1 MSGSVEIVRPRRY
14 GNARGW
20 FSETYSQD
28 GCRDLGI
35 DCSFV
40 QDNHSYSATRFTLRG
55 LHFQSPPFAQD
66 KLVRCV
72 RGRIFD
78 VAVDIRRG
86 ASTFGE
92 WVGAELSAENGDQMF
107 VPTGF
112 AHGFLTLEPDTEVI
126 YKCSAPYSPQY
137 ESGLRWDDPNLAIEW
152 PLPGEQRPELS
163 PRDRAQP
170 TLKQLAISFDRDDR
184 RLAAIA

>member
-1 MSGSVEIVRPRRY
+1 
-14 GNARGW
+14 
-20 FSETYSQD
+20 
-28 GCRDLGI
+28 
-35 DCSFV
+35 
-40 QDNHSYSATRFTLRG
+40 
-55 LHFQSPPFAQD
+55 
-66 KLVRCV
+66 
-72 RGRIFD
+72 
-78 VAVDIRRG
+78 
-86 ASTFGE
+86 
-92 WVGAELSAENGDQMF
+92 MF